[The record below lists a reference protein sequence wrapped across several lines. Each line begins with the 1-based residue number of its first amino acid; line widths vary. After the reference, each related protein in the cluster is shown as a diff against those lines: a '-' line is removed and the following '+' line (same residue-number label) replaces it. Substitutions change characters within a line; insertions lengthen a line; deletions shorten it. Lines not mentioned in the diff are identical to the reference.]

1 MSGDRPPKRF
11 KTEST
16 LRTWLADERVDP
28 NMTDKE
34 GMTAL
39 MYATMS
45 KQQLQV
51 EILLADKRVDPN
63 IGTLDGRYCFI
74 GGHMPTT
81 ALNIAAFSKP
91 SLSIL
96 KLLLADE
103 RTIRTRPEDNGY
115 YYDAALAWAN
125 RQGTDAEAAP
135 EELLPAEEEGDYATV
150 ASALRNPLTD
160 PNVSTDEKL
169 GRTILMIAA
178 GTNAE
183 RVKILLADKGVD
195 PNFVSPVGESAI
207 TFAAFNE
214 RCGCEVLEV
223 LLADHRVIR
232 TRPPDEAGVEAERL
246 RRAQATYDLALR
258 NVKQRRNS
266 RFKGIIRAMGV
277 FRRLR
282 LRAAQTAYAPGAAGF
297 AAAAASFDAAVSTLV

>member
-1 MSGDRPPKRF
+1 MQCDRTPKRF
-11 KTEST
+11 KAESGD
-16 LRTWLADERVDP
+16 RRAWLADERVDP

-39 MYATMS
+39 MHAAMS

-63 IGTLDGRYCFI
+63 IGALDGQYCYI
-74 GGHMPTT
+74 GYPMPTT
-81 ALNIAAFSKP
+81 ALNIAAFNTP

-135 EELLPAEEEGDYATV
+135 EELFLAEEEGDYATV

-160 PNVSTDEKL
+160 PNDTHDS
-169 GRTILMIAA
+169 GW
-178 GTNAE
+178 
-183 RVKILLADKGVD
+183 
-195 PNFVSPVGESAI
+195 GE
-207 TFAAFNE
+207 
-214 RCGCEVLEV
+214 C
-223 LLADHRVIR
+223 
-232 TRPPDEAGVEAERL
+232 
-246 RRAQATYDLALR
+246 
-258 NVKQRRNS
+258 
-266 RFKGIIRAMGV
+266 
-277 FRRLR
+277 
-282 LRAAQTAYAPGAAGF
+282 
-297 AAAAASFDAAVSTLV
+297 